1 MSRKTNHLKL
11 HLPDPNEYYDVELDQ
26 NKNFEIIDEVLT
38 PATKSEIESILN
50 QNLIK
55 DVLELA
61 TERDV
66 RNLFVGTV
74 LEGGGTYN
82 LSSLST
88 DESKVVNM
96 RLLSLF
102 NDLLLQKISDKDNVL
117 DRNLRDYINSVK
129 TSLQANINLKE
140 DKTKVAELISSL
152 RTELT
157 NAINKKADKTILI
170 NVGAGL
176 TGGGN
181 LSSNVSI
188 NLDYATSQEIEEL
201 LNKNLLKEV
210 FELATEQDI
219 RNLFTGTKLEGGTE
233 YKLLALS
240 TDESKIVNMRLLSLF
255 NDLILQKLG
264 NDNNSLKS
272 ELTSLINS
280 IKATLQNAIDL
291 KANKTTAVTGDGALT
306 GGGDLSANRIINHK
320 TSTGFKHI
328 PSGGAANQFLK
339 YSADGTAIWSAIAW
353 EVITGKKSVLSGT
366 GLKGGGT
373 LENNVTLSLDYGT
386 AEEIKNILK

>member
-38 PATKSEIESILN
+38 PATKDEIERILN

-181 LSSNVSI
+181 LGSNVSI

-219 RNLFTGTKLEGGTE
+219 RNLFAKTKLEGGTE
-233 YKLLALS
+233 YKLSALS
-240 TDESKIVNMRLLSLF
+240 TDESKIVNMRLLSLY
-255 NDLILQKLG
+255 NDLISQNFNG
-264 NDNNSLKS
+264 QTS
-272 ELTSLINS
+272 ELS
-280 IKATLQNAIDL
+280 KAIENL
-291 KANKTTAVTGDGALT
+291 KKIQ
-306 GGGDLSANRIINHK
+306 II
-320 TSTGFKHI
+320 
-328 PSGGAANQFLK
+328 A
-339 YSADGTAIWSAIAW
+339 
-353 EVITGKKSVLSGT
+353 GT
-366 GLKGGGT
+366 GLTGSGSLTG
-373 LENNVTLSLDYGT
+373 NITLSLDYGT
-386 AEEIKNILK
+386 SEEIQNILK

>member
-38 PATKSEIESILN
+38 PATKDEIERILN

-181 LSSNVSI
+181 LGSNVSI

-233 YKLLALS
+233 YKLSALS
-240 TDESKIVNMRLLSLF
+240 TDESKIVNMRLLSLY
-255 NDLILQKLG
+255 NDLISQNFNG
-264 NDNNSLKS
+264 QTS
-272 ELTSLINS
+272 ELS
-280 IKATLQNAIDL
+280 KAIENL
-291 KANKTTAVTGDGALT
+291 KKIQ
-306 GGGDLSANRIINHK
+306 II
-320 TSTGFKHI
+320 
-328 PSGGAANQFLK
+328 A
-339 YSADGTAIWSAIAW
+339 
-353 EVITGKKSVLSGT
+353 GT
-366 GLKGGGT
+366 GLTGT
-373 LENNVTLSLDYGT
+373 GSLTGNITLSLDYGT
-386 AEEIKNILK
+386 SEEIQNVLK

>member
-1 MSRKTNHLKL
+1 M
-11 HLPDPNEYYDVELDQ
+11 
-26 NKNFEIIDEVLT
+26 
-38 PATKSEIESILN
+38 
-50 QNLIK
+50 
-55 DVLELA
+55 
-61 TERDV
+61 

-140 DKTKVAELISSL
+140 DKTKVAEFISSL

-181 LSSNVSI
+181 LGSNVSI
-188 NLDYATSQEIEEL
+188 NLDYATSQEIDEI

-233 YKLLALS
+233 YKLSALS
-240 TDESKIVNMRLLSLF
+240 TDESKIVNMRLLSLY
-255 NDLILQKLG
+255 NDLISQNFNG
-264 NDNNSLKS
+264 QTS
-272 ELTSLINS
+272 ELS
-280 IKATLQNAIDL
+280 KAIENL
-291 KANKTTAVTGDGALT
+291 KKIQ
-306 GGGDLSANRIINHK
+306 II
-320 TSTGFKHI
+320 
-328 PSGGAANQFLK
+328 A
-339 YSADGTAIWSAIAW
+339 
-353 EVITGKKSVLSGT
+353 GT
-366 GLKGGGT
+366 GLTGSGSLTG
-373 LENNVTLSLDYGT
+373 NITLSLDYGT
-386 AEEIKNILK
+386 TEEIKNTLK

>member
-38 PATKSEIESILN
+38 PATKDEIESILN

-61 TERDV
+61 TEQDV

-181 LSSNVSI
+181 LGSNVSI

-233 YKLLALS
+233 YKLSALS
-240 TDESKIVNMRLLSLF
+240 TDESKIVNMRLLSLY
-255 NDLILQKLG
+255 NDLISQNFNG
-264 NDNNSLKS
+264 QTS
-272 ELTSLINS
+272 ELS
-280 IKATLQNAIDL
+280 KAIENL
-291 KANKTTAVTGDGALT
+291 KKIQ
-306 GGGDLSANRIINHK
+306 II
-320 TSTGFKHI
+320 
-328 PSGGAANQFLK
+328 A
-339 YSADGTAIWSAIAW
+339 
-353 EVITGKKSVLSGT
+353 GT
-366 GLKGGGT
+366 GLTGSGSLTG
-373 LENNVTLSLDYGT
+373 NITLSLDYGT
-386 AEEIKNILK
+386 SEEIQNVLK

>member
-11 HLPDPNEYYDVELDQ
+11 HLPAPNEYYDIELDQ

-61 TERDV
+61 TEQDI

-74 LEGGGTYN
+74 LEGGETYN
-82 LSSLST
+82 LSSLSA

-102 NDLLLQKISDKDNVL
+102 NDLLLQKINEKDNKLNNDLRVL
-117 DRNLRDYINSVK
+117 
-129 TSLQANINLKE
+129 INLKE
-140 DKTKVAELISSL
+140 DKTKVADLINTL
-152 RTELT
+152 KTELT
-157 NAINKKADKTILI
+157 NSINKKTDKTILI

-176 TGGGN
+176 KGGGN

-188 NLDYATSQEIEEL
+188 NLDYSTTQEIEEL
-201 LNKNLLKEV
+201 LNQNLLKEV

-219 RNLFTGTKLEGGTE
+219 RNLFTATRLEGGAE
-233 YKLLALS
+233 YKLSSLS

-264 NDNNSLKS
+264 NDNNALKS
-272 ELTSLINS
+272 ELTGLINS
-280 IKATLQNAIDL
+280 IKTALQNAIDL
-291 KANKTTAVTGDGALT
+291 KANKTTIITGDGALT
-306 GGGDLSANRIINHK
+306 GGGDLSTDRVISHK
-320 TSTGFKHI
+320 TTSGHKHI
-328 PSGGAANQFLK
+328 PSGGAKNNFLK
-339 YSADGTAIWSAIAW
+339 YSADGTAEWATIAW
-353 EVITGKKSVLSGT
+353 EIITNKKSVLAGT
-366 GLKGGGT
+366 GFKGGGT

>member
-11 HLPDPNEYYDVELDQ
+11 HLPAPNEYYDVELDQ

-61 TERDV
+61 TEQDV

-181 LSSNVSI
+181 LGSNVSI

-233 YKLLALS
+233 YKLSALS
-240 TDESKIVNMRLLSLF
+240 TDESKIVNMRLLSLY
-255 NDLILQKLG
+255 NDLISQNFNG
-264 NDNNSLKS
+264 QTS
-272 ELTSLINS
+272 ELS
-280 IKATLQNAIDL
+280 KAIENL
-291 KANKTTAVTGDGALT
+291 KKIQ
-306 GGGDLSANRIINHK
+306 II
-320 TSTGFKHI
+320 
-328 PSGGAANQFLK
+328 A
-339 YSADGTAIWSAIAW
+339 
-353 EVITGKKSVLSGT
+353 GT
-366 GLKGGGT
+366 GLTGSGSLTG
-373 LENNVTLSLDYGT
+373 NITLSLDYGT
-386 AEEIKNILK
+386 SEEIQNVLK

>member
-38 PATKSEIESILN
+38 PATKDEIESILN

-88 DESKVVNM
+88 DESKIVNM

-102 NDLLLQKISDKDNVL
+102 NDLLLQKINDKNNKLNND
-117 DRNLRDYINSVK
+117 LRA
-129 TSLQANINLKE
+129 LINLKE
-140 DKTKVAELISSL
+140 DKTKVAELISTL

-157 NAINKKADKTILI
+157 NAINKKADKAILI

-176 TGGGN
+176 RGGGN

-188 NLDYATSQEIEEL
+188 NLDYATSQEIDEL

>member
-38 PATKSEIESILN
+38 PATKDEIERILN

-55 DVLELA
+55 NVLELA

-129 TSLQANINLKE
+129 ISLQANINLKE

-219 RNLFTGTKLEGGTE
+219 RNLFAGTKLEGGTE
-233 YKLLALS
+233 YKLSALS
-240 TDESKIVNMRLLSLF
+240 TDESKIVNMRLLSLY
-255 NDLILQKLG
+255 NDLISQNFNG
-264 NDNNSLKS
+264 QTS
-272 ELTSLINS
+272 ELS
-280 IKATLQNAIDL
+280 KAIENL
-291 KANKTTAVTGDGALT
+291 KKIQ
-306 GGGDLSANRIINHK
+306 II
-320 TSTGFKHI
+320 
-328 PSGGAANQFLK
+328 A
-339 YSADGTAIWSAIAW
+339 
-353 EVITGKKSVLSGT
+353 GT
-366 GLKGGGT
+366 GLTGT
-373 LENNVTLSLDYGT
+373 GSLTGNITLSLDYGT
-386 AEEIKNILK
+386 SEEIQNVLK

>member
-38 PATKSEIESILN
+38 PATKDEIESILN

-61 TERDV
+61 TEQDV

-181 LSSNVSI
+181 LGSNVSI

-219 RNLFTGTKLEGGTE
+219 RNLFTGTKFEGGTE
-233 YKLLALS
+233 YKLSALS
-240 TDESKIVNMRLLSLF
+240 TDESKIVNMRLLSLY
-255 NDLILQKLG
+255 NDLISQNFNG
-264 NDNNSLKS
+264 QTS
-272 ELTSLINS
+272 ELS
-280 IKATLQNAIDL
+280 KAIENL
-291 KANKTTAVTGDGALT
+291 KKIQ
-306 GGGDLSANRIINHK
+306 II
-320 TSTGFKHI
+320 
-328 PSGGAANQFLK
+328 A
-339 YSADGTAIWSAIAW
+339 
-353 EVITGKKSVLSGT
+353 GT
-366 GLKGGGT
+366 GLTGSGSLTG
-373 LENNVTLSLDYGT
+373 NITLSLDYGT
-386 AEEIKNILK
+386 SEEIQNVLK

>member
-38 PATKSEIESILN
+38 PATKDEIERILN

-157 NAINKKADKTILI
+157 NTINKKADKTILI

-181 LSSNVSI
+181 LGSNVSI

-219 RNLFTGTKLEGGTE
+219 RNLFAGTKLEGGTE
-233 YKLLALS
+233 YKLSALS
-240 TDESKIVNMRLLSLF
+240 TDESKIVNMRLLSLY
-255 NDLILQKLG
+255 NDLISQNFNG
-264 NDNNSLKS
+264 QTS
-272 ELTSLINS
+272 ELSE
-280 IKATLQNAIDL
+280 AIENL
-291 KANKTTAVTGDGALT
+291 KKIQ
-306 GGGDLSANRIINHK
+306 II
-320 TSTGFKHI
+320 
-328 PSGGAANQFLK
+328 A
-339 YSADGTAIWSAIAW
+339 
-353 EVITGKKSVLSGT
+353 GT
-366 GLKGGGT
+366 GLTGSGSLTG
-373 LENNVTLSLDYGT
+373 NITLSLDYGT
-386 AEEIKNILK
+386 SEEIQNVLK

>member
-38 PATKSEIESILN
+38 PATKDEIERILN

-74 LEGGGTYN
+74 LDGGGTYN

-181 LSSNVSI
+181 LGSNVSI

-233 YKLLALS
+233 YKLSALS
-240 TDESKIVNMRLLSLF
+240 TDESKIVNMRLLSLY
-255 NDLILQKLG
+255 NDLISQNFNG
-264 NDNNSLKS
+264 QTS
-272 ELTSLINS
+272 ELS
-280 IKATLQNAIDL
+280 KAIENL
-291 KANKTTAVTGDGALT
+291 KKIQ
-306 GGGDLSANRIINHK
+306 II
-320 TSTGFKHI
+320 
-328 PSGGAANQFLK
+328 A
-339 YSADGTAIWSAIAW
+339 
-353 EVITGKKSVLSGT
+353 GT
-366 GLKGGGT
+366 GLTGSGSLTG
-373 LENNVTLSLDYGT
+373 NITLSLDYGT
-386 AEEIKNILK
+386 SEEIQNVLK

>member
-11 HLPDPNEYYDVELDQ
+11 HLPAPNEYYDVELDQ

-38 PATKSEIESILN
+38 PATKDEIESILN

-61 TERDV
+61 TEQDV

-181 LSSNVSI
+181 LGSNVSI

-233 YKLLALS
+233 YKLSALS
-240 TDESKIVNMRLLSLF
+240 TDESKIVNMRLLSLY
-255 NDLILQKLG
+255 NDLISQNFNG
-264 NDNNSLKS
+264 QTS
-272 ELTSLINS
+272 ELS
-280 IKATLQNAIDL
+280 KAIENL
-291 KANKTTAVTGDGALT
+291 KKIQ
-306 GGGDLSANRIINHK
+306 II
-320 TSTGFKHI
+320 
-328 PSGGAANQFLK
+328 A
-339 YSADGTAIWSAIAW
+339 
-353 EVITGKKSVLSGT
+353 GT
-366 GLKGGGT
+366 GLTGSGSLTG
-373 LENNVTLSLDYGT
+373 NITLSLDYGT
-386 AEEIKNILK
+386 SEEIQNVLK

>member
-38 PATKSEIESILN
+38 PATKDEIERILN

-82 LSSLST
+82 LSSLSA

-181 LSSNVSI
+181 LGSNVSI

-233 YKLLALS
+233 YKLSALS
-240 TDESKIVNMRLLSLF
+240 TDESKIVNMRLLSLY
-255 NDLILQKLG
+255 NDLISQNFNG
-264 NDNNSLKS
+264 QTS
-272 ELTSLINS
+272 ELS
-280 IKATLQNAIDL
+280 KAIENL
-291 KANKTTAVTGDGALT
+291 KKIQ
-306 GGGDLSANRIINHK
+306 II
-320 TSTGFKHI
+320 
-328 PSGGAANQFLK
+328 A
-339 YSADGTAIWSAIAW
+339 
-353 EVITGKKSVLSGT
+353 GT
-366 GLKGGGT
+366 GLTGSGSLTG
-373 LENNVTLSLDYGT
+373 NITLSLDYGT
-386 AEEIKNILK
+386 SEEIQNVLK

>member
-38 PATKSEIESILN
+38 PATKDEIERILN

-55 DVLELA
+55 NVLELA

-181 LSSNVSI
+181 LGSNVSI

-233 YKLLALS
+233 YKLSALS
-240 TDESKIVNMRLLSLF
+240 TDESKIVNMRLLSLY
-255 NDLILQKLG
+255 NDLISQNFNG
-264 NDNNSLKS
+264 QTS
-272 ELTSLINS
+272 ELS
-280 IKATLQNAIDL
+280 KAIENL
-291 KANKTTAVTGDGALT
+291 KKIQ
-306 GGGDLSANRIINHK
+306 II
-320 TSTGFKHI
+320 
-328 PSGGAANQFLK
+328 A
-339 YSADGTAIWSAIAW
+339 
-353 EVITGKKSVLSGT
+353 GT
-366 GLKGGGT
+366 GLTGSGSLTG
-373 LENNVTLSLDYGT
+373 NITLSLDYGT
-386 AEEIKNILK
+386 SEEIQNVLK

>member
-1 MSRKTNHLKL
+1 MSKVITNESELNTGTDLITQYLNLELLALKDPTDLRKFSRDFMK
-11 HLPDPNEYYDVELDQ
+11 
-26 NKNFEIIDEVLT
+26 IDEVLT

-157 NAINKKADKTILI
+157 NTINKKADKTILI

-181 LSSNVSI
+181 LGSNVSI
-188 NLDYATSQEIEEL
+188 NLDYATSQEIDEI

-233 YKLLALS
+233 YKLSALS
-240 TDESKIVNMRLLSLF
+240 TDESKIVNMRLLSLY
-255 NDLILQKLG
+255 NDLISQNFNG
-264 NDNNSLKS
+264 QTS
-272 ELTSLINS
+272 ELS
-280 IKATLQNAIDL
+280 KAIENL
-291 KANKTTAVTGDGALT
+291 KKIQ
-306 GGGDLSANRIINHK
+306 II
-320 TSTGFKHI
+320 
-328 PSGGAANQFLK
+328 A
-339 YSADGTAIWSAIAW
+339 
-353 EVITGKKSVLSGT
+353 GT
-366 GLKGGGT
+366 GLTGSGSLTG
-373 LENNVTLSLDYGT
+373 NITLSLDYGT
-386 AEEIKNILK
+386 SEEIQNILK

>member
-38 PATKSEIESILN
+38 PATKDEIERILN

-157 NAINKKADKTILI
+157 NTINKKADKTILI

-181 LSSNVSI
+181 LGSNVSI
-188 NLDYATSQEIEEL
+188 NLDYATSQEIDEI

-219 RNLFTGTKLEGGTE
+219 RNLFAGTKLEGGTE
-233 YKLLALS
+233 YKLSALS
-240 TDESKIVNMRLLSLF
+240 TDESKIVNMRLLSLY
-255 NDLILQKLG
+255 NDLISQNFNG
-264 NDNNSLKS
+264 QTS
-272 ELTSLINS
+272 ELSE
-280 IKATLQNAIDL
+280 AIENL
-291 KANKTTAVTGDGALT
+291 KKIQ
-306 GGGDLSANRIINHK
+306 II
-320 TSTGFKHI
+320 
-328 PSGGAANQFLK
+328 A
-339 YSADGTAIWSAIAW
+339 
-353 EVITGKKSVLSGT
+353 GT
-366 GLKGGGT
+366 GLTGSGSLTG
-373 LENNVTLSLDYGT
+373 NITLSLDYGT
-386 AEEIKNILK
+386 SEEIQNVLK

>member
-11 HLPDPNEYYDVELDQ
+11 HLPAPNEYYDVELDQ

-38 PATKSEIESILN
+38 PATKDEIESILN

-181 LSSNVSI
+181 LGSNVSI

-233 YKLLALS
+233 YKLSALS
-240 TDESKIVNMRLLSLF
+240 TDESKIVNMRLLSLY
-255 NDLILQKLG
+255 NDLISQNFNG
-264 NDNNSLKS
+264 QTS
-272 ELTSLINS
+272 ELS
-280 IKATLQNAIDL
+280 KAIENL
-291 KANKTTAVTGDGALT
+291 KKIQ
-306 GGGDLSANRIINHK
+306 II
-320 TSTGFKHI
+320 
-328 PSGGAANQFLK
+328 A
-339 YSADGTAIWSAIAW
+339 
-353 EVITGKKSVLSGT
+353 GT
-366 GLKGGGT
+366 GLTGSGSLTG
-373 LENNVTLSLDYGT
+373 NITLSLDYGT
-386 AEEIKNILK
+386 SEEIQNVLK

>member
-11 HLPDPNEYYDVELDQ
+11 HLPAPNEYYDVELDQ

-38 PATKSEIESILN
+38 PATKDEIERILN

-55 DVLELA
+55 NVLELA

-181 LSSNVSI
+181 LGSNVSI

-219 RNLFTGTKLEGGTE
+219 RNLFAGTKLEGGTE
-233 YKLLALS
+233 YKLSALS
-240 TDESKIVNMRLLSLF
+240 TDESKIVNMRLLSLY
-255 NDLILQKLG
+255 NDLISQNFNG
-264 NDNNSLKS
+264 QTS
-272 ELTSLINS
+272 ELS
-280 IKATLQNAIDL
+280 KAIENL
-291 KANKTTAVTGDGALT
+291 KKIQ
-306 GGGDLSANRIINHK
+306 II
-320 TSTGFKHI
+320 
-328 PSGGAANQFLK
+328 A
-339 YSADGTAIWSAIAW
+339 
-353 EVITGKKSVLSGT
+353 GT
-366 GLKGGGT
+366 GLTGSGSLTG
-373 LENNVTLSLDYGT
+373 NITLSLDYGT
-386 AEEIKNILK
+386 SEEIQNVLK

>member
-38 PATKSEIESILN
+38 PATKDEIERILN

-157 NAINKKADKTILI
+157 NTINKKADKTILI

-181 LSSNVSI
+181 LGSNVSI

-219 RNLFTGTKLEGGTE
+219 RNLFAGTKLEGGTE
-233 YKLLALS
+233 YKLSALS
-240 TDESKIVNMRLLSLF
+240 TDESKIVNMRLLSLY
-255 NDLILQKLG
+255 NDLISQNFNG
-264 NDNNSLKS
+264 QTS
-272 ELTSLINS
+272 ELS
-280 IKATLQNAIDL
+280 KAIENL
-291 KANKTTAVTGDGALT
+291 KKIQ
-306 GGGDLSANRIINHK
+306 II
-320 TSTGFKHI
+320 
-328 PSGGAANQFLK
+328 A
-339 YSADGTAIWSAIAW
+339 
-353 EVITGKKSVLSGT
+353 GT
-366 GLKGGGT
+366 GLTGSGSLTG
-373 LENNVTLSLDYGT
+373 NITLSLDYGT
-386 AEEIKNILK
+386 SEEIQNILK

>member
-61 TERDV
+61 TEQDI

-74 LEGGGTYN
+74 LEGGETYN

-219 RNLFTGTKLEGGTE
+219 RNLFAGTKLEGGTE
-233 YKLLALS
+233 YKLSALS
-240 TDESKIVNMRLLSLF
+240 TDESKIVNMRLLSLY
-255 NDLILQKLG
+255 NDLISQNFNG
-264 NDNNSLKS
+264 QTS
-272 ELTSLINS
+272 ELS
-280 IKATLQNAIDL
+280 KAIENL
-291 KANKTTAVTGDGALT
+291 KKIQ
-306 GGGDLSANRIINHK
+306 II
-320 TSTGFKHI
+320 
-328 PSGGAANQFLK
+328 A
-339 YSADGTAIWSAIAW
+339 
-353 EVITGKKSVLSGT
+353 GT
-366 GLKGGGT
+366 GLTGSGSLTG
-373 LENNVTLSLDYGT
+373 NITLSLDYGT
-386 AEEIKNILK
+386 SEEIQNVLK

>member
-11 HLPDPNEYYDVELDQ
+11 HLPDQNEYYDVELDQ

-38 PATKSEIESILN
+38 PATKDEIESILN

-181 LSSNVSI
+181 LGSNVSI

-233 YKLLALS
+233 YKLSALS
-240 TDESKIVNMRLLSLF
+240 TDESKIVNMRLLSLY
-255 NDLILQKLG
+255 NDLISQNFNG
-264 NDNNSLKS
+264 QTS
-272 ELTSLINS
+272 ELS
-280 IKATLQNAIDL
+280 KAIENL
-291 KANKTTAVTGDGALT
+291 KKIQ
-306 GGGDLSANRIINHK
+306 II
-320 TSTGFKHI
+320 
-328 PSGGAANQFLK
+328 A
-339 YSADGTAIWSAIAW
+339 
-353 EVITGKKSVLSGT
+353 GT
-366 GLKGGGT
+366 GLTGSGSLTG
-373 LENNVTLSLDYGT
+373 NITLSLDYGT
-386 AEEIKNILK
+386 SEEIQNVLK

>member
-61 TERDV
+61 TEQDV

-181 LSSNVSI
+181 LGSNVSI

-233 YKLLALS
+233 YKLSALS
-240 TDESKIVNMRLLSLF
+240 TDESKIVNMRLLSLY
-255 NDLILQKLG
+255 NDLISQNFNG
-264 NDNNSLKS
+264 QTS
-272 ELTSLINS
+272 ELS
-280 IKATLQNAIDL
+280 KAIENL
-291 KANKTTAVTGDGALT
+291 KKIQ
-306 GGGDLSANRIINHK
+306 II
-320 TSTGFKHI
+320 
-328 PSGGAANQFLK
+328 A
-339 YSADGTAIWSAIAW
+339 
-353 EVITGKKSVLSGT
+353 GT
-366 GLKGGGT
+366 GLTGSGSLTG
-373 LENNVTLSLDYGT
+373 NITLSLDYGT
-386 AEEIKNILK
+386 SEEIQNVLK

>member
-38 PATKSEIESILN
+38 PATKNEIERILN

-157 NAINKKADKTILI
+157 NTINKKADKTILI

-181 LSSNVSI
+181 LGSNVSI
-188 NLDYATSQEIEEL
+188 NLDYATSQEIDEI

-233 YKLLALS
+233 YKLSALS
-240 TDESKIVNMRLLSLF
+240 TDESKIVNMRLLSLY
-255 NDLILQKLG
+255 NDLISQNFNG
-264 NDNNSLKS
+264 QTS
-272 ELTSLINS
+272 ELS
-280 IKATLQNAIDL
+280 KAIENL
-291 KANKTTAVTGDGALT
+291 KKIQ
-306 GGGDLSANRIINHK
+306 II
-320 TSTGFKHI
+320 
-328 PSGGAANQFLK
+328 A
-339 YSADGTAIWSAIAW
+339 
-353 EVITGKKSVLSGT
+353 GT
-366 GLKGGGT
+366 GLTGSGSLTG
-373 LENNVTLSLDYGT
+373 NITLSLDYGT
-386 AEEIKNILK
+386 SEEIQNVLK

>member
-38 PATKSEIESILN
+38 PATKDEIESILN

-82 LSSLST
+82 LFSLST
-88 DESKVVNM
+88 DESKIVNM

-157 NAINKKADKTILI
+157 NTINKKADKTILI

-181 LSSNVSI
+181 LGSNVSI

-233 YKLLALS
+233 YKLSALS
-240 TDESKIVNMRLLSLF
+240 TDESKIVNMRLLSLY
-255 NDLILQKLG
+255 NDLISQNFNG
-264 NDNNSLKS
+264 QTS
-272 ELTSLINS
+272 ELS
-280 IKATLQNAIDL
+280 KAIENL
-291 KANKTTAVTGDGALT
+291 KKIQ
-306 GGGDLSANRIINHK
+306 II
-320 TSTGFKHI
+320 
-328 PSGGAANQFLK
+328 A
-339 YSADGTAIWSAIAW
+339 
-353 EVITGKKSVLSGT
+353 GT
-366 GLKGGGT
+366 GLTGSGSLTG
-373 LENNVTLSLDYGT
+373 NITLSLDYGT
-386 AEEIKNILK
+386 SEEIQNVLK

>member
-38 PATKSEIESILN
+38 PATKDEIERILN

-55 DVLELA
+55 NVLELA

-181 LSSNVSI
+181 LGSNVSI

-233 YKLLALS
+233 YKLSALS
-240 TDESKIVNMRLLSLF
+240 TDESKIVNMRLLSLY
-255 NDLILQKLG
+255 NDLISQNFNG
-264 NDNNSLKS
+264 QTS
-272 ELTSLINS
+272 ELS
-280 IKATLQNAIDL
+280 KAIENL
-291 KANKTTAVTGDGALT
+291 KKIQ
-306 GGGDLSANRIINHK
+306 II
-320 TSTGFKHI
+320 
-328 PSGGAANQFLK
+328 A
-339 YSADGTAIWSAIAW
+339 
-353 EVITGKKSVLSGT
+353 GT
-366 GLKGGGT
+366 GLTGT
-373 LENNVTLSLDYGT
+373 GSLTGNITLSLDYGT
-386 AEEIKNILK
+386 SEEIQNVLK

>member
-38 PATKSEIESILN
+38 PATKDEIESILN

-181 LSSNVSI
+181 LGSNVSI

-233 YKLLALS
+233 YKLSALS
-240 TDESKIVNMRLLSLF
+240 TDESKIVNMRLLSLY
-255 NDLILQKLG
+255 NDLISQNFNG
-264 NDNNSLKS
+264 QTS
-272 ELTSLINS
+272 ELS
-280 IKATLQNAIDL
+280 KAIENL
-291 KANKTTAVTGDGALT
+291 KKIQ
-306 GGGDLSANRIINHK
+306 II
-320 TSTGFKHI
+320 
-328 PSGGAANQFLK
+328 A
-339 YSADGTAIWSAIAW
+339 
-353 EVITGKKSVLSGT
+353 GT
-366 GLKGGGT
+366 GLTGSGSLTG
-373 LENNVTLSLDYGT
+373 NITLSLDYGT
-386 AEEIKNILK
+386 SEEIQNVLK

>member
-38 PATKSEIESILN
+38 PATKDEIESILN

-140 DKTKVAELISSL
+140 DKTKVAELISTL

-157 NAINKKADKTILI
+157 NAINKKADKAILI

-176 TGGGN
+176 RGGGN

-188 NLDYATSQEIEEL
+188 NLDYATSQEIDEL

-233 YKLLALS
+233 YKLSALS
-240 TDESKIVNMRLLSLF
+240 TDESKIVNMRLLSLY
-255 NDLILQKLG
+255 NDLISQNFNG
-264 NDNNSLKS
+264 QTS
-272 ELTSLINS
+272 ELS
-280 IKATLQNAIDL
+280 KAIENL
-291 KANKTTAVTGDGALT
+291 KKIQ
-306 GGGDLSANRIINHK
+306 II
-320 TSTGFKHI
+320 
-328 PSGGAANQFLK
+328 A
-339 YSADGTAIWSAIAW
+339 
-353 EVITGKKSVLSGT
+353 GT
-366 GLKGGGT
+366 GLTGSGSLTG
-373 LENNVTLSLDYGT
+373 NITLSLDYGT
-386 AEEIKNILK
+386 SEEIQNVLK